1 MKKHTAP
8 DGTKIYTPRKKPSP
22 SGQTNIITDP
32 AITHGE
38 YTAVNDENIALGKQW
53 VDENEL

>member
-32 AITHGE
+32 AITHS
-38 YTAVNDENIALGKQW
+38 TWLGKW
-53 VDENEL
+53 FSACDFELKRIK